1 MRQQPSEEAMR
12 PVATMMMP
20 ATAMVDDHDWR
31 LSAVRADPSIRHL
44 HLRDV
49 VFGVVVLHRSARA
62 VSAVERGYRRD
73 VAVATVAVVIVVVM
87 VVGRGR

>member
-1 MRQQPSEEAMR
+1 MR

-31 LSAVRADPSIRHL
+31 LSIVRADASVRHL

-49 VFGVVVLHRSARA
+49 VFGVVVLHRGARA
-62 VSAVERGYRRD
+62 VSAVERSYRRD
-73 VAVATVAVVIVVVM
+73 VAVAAVAVVIVVVM
-87 VVGRGR
+87 VVRRGG